1 MINNTD
7 FASENIQELMF
18 LRYGGAITFRGSNL
32 YINDSF
38 GKLNNGFRGGFLL
51 VDSIS
56 KSVKALVVENSIFIN
71 NFAGNGG
78 AFGFGNGLK
87 IMEAYFNNNYF
98 RENIAS
104 SN

>member
-7 FASENIQELMF
+7 FGSENIQELMF

-56 KSVKALVVENSIFIN
+56 ELVQTLVVENSIFVN
-71 NFAGNGG
+71 NYAGNGG
-78 AFGFGNGLK
+78 AFGFANNLK
-87 IMEAYFNNNYF
+87 IMEAFFKNNYF
-98 RENIAS
+98 KDNIAS
-104 SN
+104 SY

>member
-56 KSVKALVVENSIFIN
+56 ESVKTPYLQQSWPACWQE
-71 NFAGNGG
+71 
-78 AFGFGNGLK
+78 
-87 IMEAYFNNNYF
+87 
-98 RENIAS
+98 REYLF
-104 SN
+104 